1 LGKSLTIVLE
11 DHEKLT
17 EMCGVNDENLKT
29 IENMVGSKVYSR
41 GNEIHFDS
49 DDSDKQSLFRKIIG
63 NIQKYQQ
70 EGRFIDS
77 TLVKATINSM
87 INDKDSDRELFERK
101 SIILPGGTRVYPR
114 SARQAT
120 YIENIEKNEIV
131 FGVGPAGTG
140 KTYLAVAA
148 ALREVLSKNKKK
160 LIITRPVVEA
170 GESLGFLPGDLAQKL
185 NPYLKPIYDAMDRF
199 LSYEMIAKMEE
210 SRLIEIAPLA
220 YMRGRSLNDSFII
233 LDEAQN
239 TTRAQMKMFL
249 TRIGEGSQAI
259 ITGDITQI
267 DLPSDNKS
275 GLIHAVDILRGINGI
290 SFTFFDTRDVVRKK
304 IVKHI
309 IQAYEKDSGR
319 KADYDKS

>member
-1 LGKSLTIVLE
+1 MSNSLTIVLE
-11 DHEKLT
+11 DHNKLT

-29 IENMVGSKVYSR
+29 IEKLIGTHVYSR
-41 GNEIHFDS
+41 GNEIHLES
-49 DDSDKQSLFRKIIG
+49 DEKATQAFFREIIDKMQI
-63 NIQKYQQ
+63 YQD
-70 EGRFIDS
+70 EGRLIDPPLINAVAES
-77 TLVKATINSM
+77 LKNDRDEEKA
-87 INDKDSDRELFERK
+87 LFEKK

-114 SARQAT
+114 SSRQAS
-120 YIENIEKNEIV
+120 YIEAIENQEIV

-148 ALREVLSKNKKK
+148 ALREVLGKNKRK

-185 NPYLKPIYDAMDRF
+185 NPYLKPIYDAMDSF
-199 LSYEMIAKMEE
+199 LSYEAISKMEE

-220 YMRGRSLNDSFII
+220 YMRGRSLTNSFII

-239 TTRAQMKMFL
+239 TTKAQMKMFL
-249 TRIGEGSQAI
+249 TRIGEGSQAV

-267 DLPSDNKS
+267 DLPSNSKS
-275 GLIHAVDILRGINGI
+275 GLIHAVEILKGIEGL

-304 IVKHI
+304 IVKQI
-309 IQAYEKDSGR
+309 IQAYERNSK
-319 KADYDKS
+319 K

>member
-1 LGKSLTIVLE
+1 
-11 DHEKLT
+11 
-17 EMCGVNDENLKT
+17 MCGVNDENLKT
-29 IENMVGSKVYSR
+29 IEELIGSKVYSR
-41 GNEIHFDS
+41 GNEIHLDS
-49 DDSDKQSLFRKIIG
+49 EDSGKQALFRKIIAR
-63 NIQKYQQ
+63 IQQYQQ
-70 EGRFIDS
+70 EERYIDPV
-77 TLVKATINSM
+77 LIKAAADAIINYH
-87 INDKDSDRELFERK
+87 DEDRELFERK

-114 SARQAT
+114 SAKQAS
-120 YIENIEKNEIV
+120 YIEDIENNEIA

-148 ALREVLSKNKKK
+148 ALREVLSKKKRK

-170 GESLGFLPGDLAQKL
+170 GESLGFLPGDLTQKL

-210 SRLIEIAPLA
+210 NRLIEIAPLA

-259 ITGDITQI
+259 ITGDITQT
-267 DLPSDNKS
+267 DLPSDSKS
-275 GLIHAVDILRGINGI
+275 GLIHAVDILQDIKGI
-290 SFTFFDTRDVVRKK
+290 SFTFFETRDVVRKK

-309 IQAYEKDSGR
+309 IQAYEKDSR
-319 KADYDKS
+319 R